1 MTPET
6 RRRVIRYGIALD
18 LVILATGVGL
28 LLPGHPYVLL
38 CTFIGACALASWKG
52 GWAGG
57 GAAIAAS
64 LLAIFSSFWGA
75 EIDASLLVAF
85 VIGSVASV
93 AAIRAAMMPRAPRV
107 ALPEPAVEPMLAPV
121 VAFDRTTDEQRARY
135 ADLERLAA
143 EETSWRKA
151 DGERRKRLDEERAL
165 ADAEVR
171 RRAAAEEDAE
181 RKRLEA
187 EREEL
192 Q

>member
-75 EIDASLLVAF
+75 EIDAQLLVAF

-93 AAIRAAMMPRAPRV
+93 AAIRAALMPRAPRV
-107 ALPEPAVEPMLAPV
+107 ALRAFRHGGARPRSRYPPRDDAARPA
-121 VAFDRTTDEQRARY
+121 
-135 ADLERLAA
+135 
-143 EETSWRKA
+143 
-151 DGERRKRLDEERAL
+151 
-165 ADAEVR
+165 
-171 RRAAAEEDAE
+171 RRAAGAGGRADAGAG
-181 RKRLEA
+181 RRV
-187 EREEL
+187 RP
-192 Q
+192 